1 MDESHKKKYNIKYIP
16 LKECYPI
23 VMAFCFESEAVL
35 RQQFLPGDLGTW
47 LPDVIGAAAGCFGVA
62 VFPRALRDGA
72 RAVGEQLVP
81 EVAGET
87 SRAVW

>member
-1 MDESHKKKYNIKYIP
+1 M
-16 LKECYPI
+16 YPRVR
-23 VMAFCFESEAVL
+23 VMRRYS
-35 RQQFLPGDLGTW
+35 LPGELGTW
-47 LPDVIGAAAGCFGVA
+47 LPDIIGAAAGCFGVA
-62 VFPRALRDGA
+62 VFPCALRDGA

>member
-1 MDESHKKKYNIKYIP
+1 MTF
-16 LKECYPI
+16 
-23 VMAFCFESEAVL
+23 VFVSETAL
-35 RQQFLPGDLGTW
+35 RQQFLPGDLGTR

-72 RAVGEQLVP
+72 GAIGEQLVP

-87 SRAVW
+87 SRAVWWKNKLRSSALGGMVACVGCE

>member
-1 MDESHKKKYNIKYIP
+1 M
-16 LKECYPI
+16 
-23 VMAFCFESEAVL
+23 
-35 RQQFLPGDLGTW
+35 TW
-47 LPDVIGAAAGCFGVA
+47 GARLPDVIGAAAGCFGVA

>member
-1 MDESHKKKYNIKYIP
+1 MTIF
-16 LKECYPI
+16 
-23 VMAFCFESEAVL
+23 VSEAMFW
-35 RQQFLPGDLGTW
+35 QQFRAGDLGTW
-47 LPDVIGAAAGCFGVA
+47 LPDVIGAAAGRFGVA

-87 SRAVW
+87 SRAVWWKSKLRSSALGGEVACVGCE

>member
-1 MDESHKKKYNIKYIP
+1 MG
-16 LKECYPI
+16 
-23 VMAFCFESEAVL
+23 A
-35 RQQFLPGDLGTW
+35 W
-47 LPDVIGAAAGCFGVA
+47 LPDIIGAAAGHFGVA
-62 VFPRALRDGA
+62 VFPWALRDGA

>member
-1 MDESHKKKYNIKYIP
+1 MGAK
-16 LKECYPI
+16 
-23 VMAFCFESEAVL
+23 
-35 RQQFLPGDLGTW
+35 
-47 LPDVIGAAAGCFGVA
+47 LPDVTGAAAGCFGVA

>member
-1 MDESHKKKYNIKYIP
+1 MNRIP
-16 LKECYPI
+16 LLR
-23 VMAFCFESEAVL
+23 VML
-35 RQQFLPGDLGTW
+35 RYSLLGELGTW
-47 LPDVIGAAAGCFGVA
+47 LPDIIGAAAGCFGVA
-62 VFPRALRDGA
+62 VFPWALRDGA

>member
-1 MDESHKKKYNIKYIP
+1 MSLIKIQRLLLFLY
-16 LKECYPI
+16 LRL
-23 VMAFCFESEAVL
+23 CFDS
-35 RQQFLPGDLGTW
+35 RFLPDDLGAR
-47 LPDVIGAAAGCFGVA
+47 LPDVIGTAAGCFRVA

-87 SRAVW
+87 PRAVW

>member
-1 MDESHKKKYNIKYIP
+1 MKYNISLCKNAI
-16 LKECYPI
+16 LLSWI
-23 VMAFCFESEAVL
+23 FLFVSDAVP
-35 RQQFLPGDLGTW
+35 RQFLPRDLGTW
-47 LPDVIGAAAGCFGVA
+47 LPDVIGAGAGCFAVA

>member
-1 MDESHKKKYNIKYIP
+1 M
-16 LKECYPI
+16 
-23 VMAFCFESEAVL
+23 FG
-35 RQQFLPGDLGTW
+35 QQFLPGDLGAR
-47 LPDVIGAAAGCFGVA
+47 LPDVTGVAAWCFGVA

-81 EVAGET
+81 QIAGET